1 VSGRFAVAATA
12 LALGLAGCGGGPG
25 GARPDTSFDEASART
40 VHASAAR
47 GGTLRLLMTDAPV
60 SLDPGNIGFAYAADL
75 ARLYARSL
83 LTYASAPGP
92 AGRRVVPD
100 LAEGLGRA
108 GEGGRTWTYRLRPGI
123 TYEDGRPVRARDVKY
138 AVARSNY
145 TAELTDGPHDL
156 RDVLRGTYWG
166 PYLDKDLD
174 HFTGVTTPDDRTVV
188 FHLKRPYADFDQL
201 AASPQTAPVP
211 QAADTRLRYE
221 RHPLSTGPY
230 RFERHAIGTGF
241 TLVRNPRWTRDPN
254 RRALPDR
261 IEVTEKVAAADVDAR
276 LLAGTAD
283 ADLAGAGVLPG
294 TRATI
299 LASPAE
305 RARADDPLT
314 GLVRY
319 AMLPAGVKPLDD
331 LHCRRAVQYATDR
344 TAIRSA
350 YGGPVAGT
358 PATNVLP
365 PTSEGYSGSERYP
378 HDLARARRELRA
390 CGHPSGFTTG
400 IAVRADRPGDIA
412 AASALS
418 RSLAQAGIRT
428 RVVKLPVF
436 RWGSTA
442 GSPAYVHAHGL
453 GIVLDA
459 QAADRPSGH
468 AFLAPIT
475 GAVTRTGNRNIMEL
489 RDPVVSRLLAEG
501 LRTPDPAR
509 RAGTWT
515 RADRQVMEDAALVP
529 LIDERTVLYRPDTL
543 RDVYVHPVYGTY
555 DLAALTRR

>member
-1 VSGRFAVAATA
+1 VAA
-12 LALGLAGCGGGPG
+12 LALGLAGCGGGRSEV
-25 GARPDTSFDEASART
+25 RPDTSFDEASART

-60 SLDPGNIGFAYAADL
+60 SLDPGDIGFAYGADL

-83 LTYASAPGP
+83 VTYAPAPGA
-92 AGRRVVPD
+92 AGLRVVPD

-108 GEGGRTWTYRLRPGI
+108 SDGGRTWTYRLRSGV
-123 TYEDGRPVRARDVKY
+123 TFEDGEPVRARDVKY

-166 PYLDKDLD
+166 PYLDKDLG
-174 HFTGVTTPDDRTVV
+174 HFTGVTTPDDHTVV
-188 FHLKRPYADFDQL
+188 FHLKRPVADFDQL

-211 QAADTRLRYE
+211 QAADTRLHYE
-221 RHPLSTGPY
+221 RHPVSTGPY
-230 RFERHAIGTGF
+230 RFERHDVGTGF
-241 TLVRNPRWTRDPN
+241 TLVRNPRWRQDPN
-254 RRALPDR
+254 RAALPDR

-283 ADLAGAGVLPG
+283 ADLTGAGVLPA

-299 LASPAE
+299 LASPAR
-305 RARADDPLT
+305 RAQADDPLT

-319 AMLPAGVKPLDD
+319 AMLPGGVKPLDD
-331 LHCRRAVQYATDR
+331 VHCRRAVQYATDR
-344 TAIRSA
+344 TAVRSA
-350 YGGPVAGT
+350 YGGPTAGT

-365 PTSEGYSGSERYP
+365 PTTEGFSRSERYP
-378 HDLARARRELRA
+378 HDLARARQELRA

-400 IAVRADRPGDIA
+400 VAVRSDRPGDVA

-418 RSLAQAGIRT
+418 RSLSAAGIGT
-428 RVVKLPVF
+428 RITKLSPY

-459 QAADRPSGH
+459 WAADRPSGY

-475 GAVTRTGNRNIMEL
+475 GAITKTGNQNIMEL
-489 RDPVVSRLLAEG
+489 RDAAVSRLLAEG
-501 LRTPDPAR
+501 LKTTDPAR
-509 RAGTWT
+509 RAATWT

-529 LIDERTVLYRPDTL
+529 LIDARTVLYRPESL
-543 RDVYVHPVYGTY
+543 GDVHVHPVYGAY
-555 DLAALTRR
+555 DLAALGSR